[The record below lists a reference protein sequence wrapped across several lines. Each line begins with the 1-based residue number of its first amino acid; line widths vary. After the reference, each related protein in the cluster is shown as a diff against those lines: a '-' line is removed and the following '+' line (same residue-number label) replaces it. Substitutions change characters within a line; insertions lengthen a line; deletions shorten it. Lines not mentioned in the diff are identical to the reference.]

1 MKQNKEN
8 NPDDHPYENFENT
21 PLWTTVNN
29 SLAELEQNQDI
40 KITTRKELVIGY
52 ICKQHRDRL
61 KAVEKKL
68 LLNALDGLDWLSDRD
83 SEVIHFYALIFA
95 TSIALTDSEYSDL
108 FKDAANNLEKIA
120 FSEQEEEF
128 KRDQALFVTNRFRT
142 ILAGI
147 VEH

>member
-1 MKQNKEN
+1 MKQNKEK
-8 NPDDHPYENFENT
+8 NPNDHPYENFENT
-21 PLWTTVNN
+21 PLWTAFNN

-40 KITTRKELVIGY
+40 EITTRKELVIGY

-68 LLNALDGLDWLSDRD
+68 LLNALNGLDRLSERH
-83 SEVIHFYALIFA
+83 SEVIDFYALIFA
-95 TSIALTDSEYSDL
+95 SSIALTDTEYSDL

-120 FSEQEEEF
+120 LSEQEEEV

-147 VEH
+147 IEH